1 MNIKELLKVK
11 KELERKCI
19 GRHDVEVDKDGNTLR
34 IFFPLKYKDI
44 NKYDILFDVENI
56 GYDINFE
63 YQGYNF
69 IVCINIFN
77 WVDLIDQE
85 FEQEEYEETRD
96 TLILLFRFIINI
108 MDQSIYD
115 HSILLGELVNFLHE
129 NQPKAHH
136 WKELDRDSNYL
147 EINVKSPTSFGLCE
161 ELEDID
167 VDEEMVN
174 QLYQEWW
181 DKVKEEVINL
191 NSSYIKDFGSIGK
204 SNGYAIVKIDNS
216 IEYEEIIES
225 PFDYMH
231 MENLDDILE
240 QIPEPEELETYKN
253 VVEYIKKER
262 DKFYE
267 TDINNKLKEIYL
279 K

>member
-1 MNIKELLKVK
+1 MNTKELLKAK
-11 KELERKCI
+11 KELEKKCK
-19 GRHDVEVDKDGNTLR
+19 GGHDVEIDKDGNTLR

-56 GYDINFE
+56 GYDVNFE
-63 YQGYNF
+63 FQGENF
-69 IVCINIFN
+69 IVCINIFD
-77 WVDLIDQE
+77 WVDLID
-85 FEQEEYEETRD
+85 EQFNEEEYEETRD

-115 HSILLGELVNFLHE
+115 HSILLGELVNLLHE

-136 WKELDRDSNYL
+136 WRDLDRDSNYL
-147 EINVKSPTSFGLCE
+147 EIDVKSPTSFGYDE

-191 NSSYIKDFGSIGK
+191 NSSYIKDFGSIGR
-204 SNGYAIVKIDNS
+204 SNGYAIVQIDNS
-216 IEYEEIIES
+216 IEYEEIIED
-225 PFDYMH
+225 PFGYIH
-231 MENLDDILE
+231 MGNLDDILE
-240 QIPEPEELETYKN
+240 QIPEPEELETYKDI
-253 VVEYIKKER
+253 VDYIKKER

>member
-11 KELERKCI
+11 KELERKCK
-19 GRHDVEVDKDGNTLR
+19 GGHDGEIDKDGNTLR

-63 YQGYNF
+63 FQGENF
-69 IVCINIFN
+69 IVCINIFD
-77 WVDLIDQE
+77 WIDLIEDPFNE
-85 FEQEEYEETRD
+85 EEYEETRD

-108 MDQSIYD
+108 LDQSIYD
-115 HSILLGELVNFLHE
+115 HSILLGELVNLLHE
-129 NQPKAHH
+129 NQPRSHH
-136 WKELDRDSNYL
+136 WRELDKDSNYL
-147 EINVKSPTSFGLCE
+147 EINVKSPNSFGYDE

-191 NSSYIKDFGSIGK
+191 NSSYIKDFGSIGR
-204 SNGYAIVKIDNS
+204 SNGYAIVQIDNS
-216 IEYEEIIES
+216 IEYEEIIED
-225 PFDYMH
+225 PFGYMH
-231 MENLDDILE
+231 MGNLDDILE
-240 QIPEPEELETYKN
+240 QIPEPEELETYKD